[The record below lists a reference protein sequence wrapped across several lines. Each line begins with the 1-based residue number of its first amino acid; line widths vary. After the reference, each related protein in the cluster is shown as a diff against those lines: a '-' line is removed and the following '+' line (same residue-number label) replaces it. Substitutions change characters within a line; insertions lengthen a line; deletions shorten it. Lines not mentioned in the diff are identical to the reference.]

1 MPIWREHA
9 TDFGMH
15 ARKIR
20 YVLEDVRREHD
31 IDAGI
36 RQRDGPAVIILDR
49 KNPMGCIVRIR
60 ELDRADLKPASLQ
73 FQRLLTGAGSNFEN
87 TPAGWK

>member
-1 MPIWREHA
+1 MPIWCEYA
-9 TDFGMH
+9 TDFGVH

-31 IDAGI
+31 VDAGI
-36 RQRDGPAVIILDR
+36 RQRDRAAVVVLDR
-49 KNPMGCIVRIR
+49 KNPVGCIVRLR

-73 FQRLLTGAGSNFEN
+73 FQCLLTGAGSDFEN
-87 TPAGWK
+87 PPASWK